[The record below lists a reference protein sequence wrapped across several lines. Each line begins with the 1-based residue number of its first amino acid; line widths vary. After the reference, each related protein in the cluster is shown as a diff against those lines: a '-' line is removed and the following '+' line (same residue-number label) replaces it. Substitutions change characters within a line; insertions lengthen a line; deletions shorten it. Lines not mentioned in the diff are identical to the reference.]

1 MNINRVIVFV
11 LDSVGIGGLPD
22 SEKFGDIG
30 VNTLNHI
37 AQNADDFKIDNLK
50 KLGIG
55 NIEGL
60 SAIEPTDNP
69 MASYGRLKE
78 YSNGKDTTTG
88 HWEIAGIHMDEP
100 FKTYPNG
107 FPKRVIDEFEKK
119 TGRNVLC
126 NKPASGTEIIKK
138 LGKKHMET
146 GDVIVYTSA
155 DSVFQIAAH
164 EEVVPV
170 KELYEMC
177 EIARKILIGEDQVAR
192 VIARPFIGDSPE
204 NFTRTSNR
212 HDYSLDPLGTTI
224 LDVLSENGLDV
235 QAVGKI
241 VDIFNKR
248 GVTESVHTE
257 NNMDGVDKT
266 IEYLKSDSKGLI
278 FTNLVDFDAKYGH
291 RRNVEGYQ
299 KSLEEFDKRVFEIL
313 DNLKDDDVI
322 IFTADHGNDPTYK
335 GTDHTREYVP
345 ALIYGKNIKTGV
357 NIKTRESFADIA
369 QTIADIFNL
378 DSLENGN
385 SFKNLIK
392 E

>member
-1 MNINRVIVFV
+1 MNRVIVFV
-11 LDSVGIGGLPD
+11 LDSVGIGALPD

-37 AQNADDFKIDNLK
+37 AQNADDFKIENLK

-60 SAIEPTDNP
+60 SAIEPTANP
-69 MASYGRLKE
+69 LASYGRLKE

-100 FKTYPNG
+100 FKTYPDG

-138 LGKKHMET
+138 LGEKHMKT

-170 KELYEMC
+170 EELYEMC
-177 EIARKILIGEDQVAR
+177 EIARKILIGKDQVAR
-192 VIARPFIGDSPE
+192 VIARPFVGDSPK

-224 LDVLSENGLDV
+224 LDILSENGLDV

-248 GVTESVHTE
+248 GVTESVHTK
-257 NNMDGVDKT
+257 NNMDGIDKT
-266 IEYLKSDSKGLI
+266 IDYLNSDSKGLI
-278 FTNLVDFDAKYGH
+278 FSNLVDFDAKYGH

-299 KSLEEFDKRVFEIL
+299 KALEEFDVRIPEIL

-345 ALIYGKNIKTGV
+345 ALIYGKNIKTGL
-357 NIKTRESFADIA
+357 NIGTRDSFADIA
-369 QTIADIFNL
+369 QTIADIFEL
-378 DSLENGN
+378 DSLENGK